1 MPTQKQLLYPE
12 IEPYKIHRIPVSS
25 LHTLYVEECGN
36 PKGIPALFLHGGP
49 GAGCTPVHRR
59 FFHPQ
64 KYRIILFDQR
74 GAGKS
79 TPHAELRENTL
90 WDLISDIEFLR
101 KKLEVKK
108 WLVFGGSWG
117 STLAL
122 CYAIS
127 HPESVLHLVLRG
139 IFLCRKEEIDWFYQF
154 GAHQIFPDAWQNY
167 VRVIPPAE
175 RHDMLAAFY
184 RRLTSEDEKIRL
196 EAARAWSQWE
206 GATICL
212 QHDPETYR
220 HFTEIAIPL
229 ARIECHYFI
238 HNCFFPEDNYI
249 LNNAHRIAHLSADI
263 IHGRYDIVC
272 PVKNAFDL
280 KKKLPRAKLMVVPV
294 AGHAAT
300 EPEISRALV
309 LATDRFAARAKI

>member
-1 MPTQKQLLYPE
+1 MNSPELKSLYPE
-12 IEPYKIHRIPVSS
+12 ITRVKSYRLKVSG

-49 GAGCTPVHRR
+49 GAGLSPNHRR
-59 FFHPQ
+59 FFNPE

-79 TPHAELRENTL
+79 TPYAELRENTL
-90 WDLISDIEFLR
+90 WDLISDIELIR
-101 KKLEVKK
+101 KKLKVSQ

-122 CYAIS
+122 TYAINY
-127 HPESVLHLVLRG
+127 PERILHLIVRG
-139 IFLCRKEEIDWFYQF
+139 IFLCRREEILWFYQY

-167 VRVIPPAE
+167 VKVIPENE
-175 RHDMLAAFY
+175 RHDMLSAFH
-184 RRLTSEDEKIRL
+184 RRLTSSDKRVRL
-196 EAARAWSQWE
+196 EAAKAWSQWE

-212 QHDPETYR
+212 KPSDSVYQE
-220 HFTEIAIPL
+220 FTEIAVSL
-229 ARIECHYFI
+229 ARIECHYFVN
-238 HNCFFPEDNYI
+238 NCFFPEDNYI

-280 KKKLPRAKLMVVPV
+280 KEKLPRARLTIV
-294 AGHAAT
+294 ADSGHAAF
-300 EPEISRALV
+300 EPGIRSALV
-309 LATDRFAARAKI
+309 EATDRFRKK

>member
-1 MPTQKQLLYPE
+1 MRELYPE
-12 IEPYKIHRIPVSS
+12 ITRVKKYSPKVSD

-49 GAGCTPVHRR
+49 GAGLSPNHRR
-59 FFHPQ
+59 FFNPE

-79 TPHAELRENTL
+79 RPYAELRENTI
-90 WDLISDIEFLR
+90 WDLIADIEAIR
-101 KKLEVKK
+101 TKLKVSK

-122 CYAIS
+122 AYAIS
-127 HPESVLHLVLRG
+127 HPERILHLIVRG
-139 IFLCRKEEIDWFYQF
+139 IFLCRHEEILWFYQY
-154 GAHQIFPDAWQNY
+154 GAHQIFPDFWKDY
-167 VRVIPPAE
+167 VKVIPENE
-175 RHDMLAAFY
+175 RHDMLSAFY
-184 RRLTSEDEKIRL
+184 RRLTSPDKKVRL

-212 QHDPETYR
+212 EPSKAMHHE
-220 HFTEIAIPL
+220 FGEIAVSL
-229 ARIECHYFI
+229 ARIECHYFM
-238 HNCFFPEDNYI
+238 HNCFFPEDNYL
-249 LNNAHRIAHLSADI
+249 LNHAHKLQNISAEI

-280 KKKLPRAKLMVVPV
+280 KEKMPRARLTIVP
-294 AGHAAT
+294 ASGHAAF
-300 EPEISRALV
+300 EPGIRSALIE
-309 LATDRFAARAKI
+309 ATDRYKKK

>member
-1 MPTQKQLLYPE
+1 MNSPELKQLYPE
-12 IEPYKIHRIPVSS
+12 ITRVKSYRLKVSD
-25 LHTLYVEECGN
+25 LHTIYVEECGN

-49 GAGCTPVHRR
+49 GAGLSLNHRR
-59 FFHPQ
+59 FFNPE

-79 TPHAELRENTL
+79 TPYAELRENTL
-90 WDLISDIEFLR
+90 WDLISDMEVIRQKLR
-101 KKLEVKK
+101 VSQ

-122 CYAIS
+122 TYAIS
-127 HPESVLHLVLRG
+127 HPERILHLVVRG
-139 IFLCRKEEIDWFYQF
+139 IFLCRHEEILWFYQY

-167 VRVIPPAE
+167 VKVIPENE
-175 RHDMLAAFY
+175 RHDMLSAFH
-184 RRLTSEDEKIRL
+184 RRLTSSDKHVRL
-196 EAARAWSQWE
+196 EAAKAWSQWE

-212 QHDPETYR
+212 RPSDSVYHE
-220 HFTEIAIPL
+220 FTEIAVSL
-229 ARIECHYFI
+229 ARIECHYFVN
-238 HNCFFPEDNYI
+238 NCFFPEDNYI

-280 KKKLPRAKLMVVPV
+280 KEKLPRARLTIVPDS
-294 AGHAAT
+294 GHAAF
-300 EPEISRALV
+300 EPGIRSALIE
-309 LATDRFAARAKI
+309 ATDRYKRK

>member
-1 MPTQKQLLYPE
+1 MRELYPE
-12 IEPYKIHRIPVSS
+12 ITQVKKYSLKVSP

-49 GAGCTPVHRR
+49 GAGLSANHRR
-59 FFHPQ
+59 FFNPE

-79 TPHAELRENTL
+79 RPYAELRENTI
-90 WDLISDIEFLR
+90 WDLLADIEAIR
-101 KKLEVKK
+101 MKLKVSK

-122 CYAIS
+122 SYAIS
-127 HPESVLHLVLRG
+127 HPDRILHLIVRG
-139 IFLCRKEEIDWFYQF
+139 IFLCRHEEILWFYQY
-154 GAHQIFPDAWQNY
+154 GAHQIFPDHWKDY
-167 VRVIPPAE
+167 VKVIPEGE
-175 RHDMLAAFY
+175 RHDMLGAFY
-184 RRLTSEDEKIRL
+184 RRLTSPDKKVRL

-212 QHDPETYR
+212 EPSKSIYHE
-220 HFTEIAIPL
+220 FTEIAVSL
-229 ARIECHYFI
+229 ARIECHYFM
-238 HNCFFPEDNYI
+238 HNCFFPEDNY
-249 LNNAHRIAHLSADI
+249 LLHNAHKLQNISAEI

-280 KKKLPRAKLMVVPV
+280 KEKMPRARLTIVP
-294 AGHAAT
+294 ASGHAAF
-300 EPEISRALV
+300 EPGVRSALIE
-309 LATDRFAARAKI
+309 ATDRYKKK

>member
-1 MPTQKQLLYPE
+1 MNSPELKSLYPE
-12 IEPYKIHRIPVSS
+12 ITRVKSYRLKVSG

-49 GAGCTPVHRR
+49 GAGISPNHRR
-59 FFHPQ
+59 FFNPE

-79 TPHAELRENTL
+79 TPYAELRENTL
-90 WDLISDIEFLR
+90 WDLISDIELIR
-101 KKLEVKK
+101 KRLKVSQ

-122 CYAIS
+122 TYAIN
-127 HPESVLHLVLRG
+127 HPERILHLIVRG
-139 IFLCRKEEIDWFYQF
+139 IFLCRREEILWFYQY

-167 VRVIPPAE
+167 VKVIPENE
-175 RHDMLAAFY
+175 RHDMLSAFH
-184 RRLTSEDEKIRL
+184 RRLTSSDKRVRL
-196 EAARAWSQWE
+196 EAAKAWSQWE

-212 QHDPETYR
+212 KPSDSVYQE
-220 HFTEIAIPL
+220 FTEIAVSL
-229 ARIECHYFI
+229 ARIECHYFVN
-238 HNCFFPEDNYI
+238 NCFFPEDNYI

-280 KKKLPRAKLMVVPV
+280 KEKLPRARLTIV
-294 AGHAAT
+294 ADSGHAAF
-300 EPEISRALV
+300 EPGIRSALV
-309 LATDRFAARAKI
+309 EATDRFRNK

>member
-1 MPTQKQLLYPE
+1 MNSPELKSLYPE
-12 IEPYKIHRIPVSS
+12 ITRVKSYRLKVSG

-49 GAGCTPVHRR
+49 GAGLSPNHRR
-59 FFHPQ
+59 FFNPE

-79 TPHAELRENTL
+79 TPYAELRENTL
-90 WDLISDIEFLR
+90 WDLISDIELIR
-101 KKLEVKK
+101 KKLKVSQ

-122 CYAIS
+122 TYAIN
-127 HPESVLHLVLRG
+127 HPERILHLIVRG
-139 IFLCRKEEIDWFYQF
+139 IFLCRREEILWFYQH

-167 VRVIPPAE
+167 VKVIPENE
-175 RHDMLAAFY
+175 RHDMLSAFH
-184 RRLTSEDEKIRL
+184 RRLTSSDKRVRL
-196 EAARAWSQWE
+196 EAAKAWSQWE

-212 QHDPETYR
+212 KPSDSVYQE
-220 HFTEIAIPL
+220 FTEIAVSL
-229 ARIECHYFI
+229 ARIECHYFVN
-238 HNCFFPEDNYI
+238 NCFFPEDNYI

-280 KKKLPRAKLMVVPV
+280 KEKLPRARLTIV
-294 AGHAAT
+294 ADSGHAAF
-300 EPEISRALV
+300 EPGIRSALV
-309 LATDRFAARAKI
+309 EATDRFRNK